1 MIWRALVLTALS
13 LILALAGWPAVLGI
27 LAAAGLWHAFYRIQ
41 YGRWPP
47 LD

>member
-1 MIWRALVLTALS
+1 MRALAIS
-13 LILALAGWPAVLGI
+13 LLVVIAKSVTWPAVLGI
-27 LAAAGLWHAFYRIQ
+27 LAAAGLWHVGYRLH

>member
-1 MIWRALVLTALS
+1 MVQSFTIAALGVL
-13 LILALAGWPAVLGI
+13 LAFGGWPAVLGI
-27 LAAAGLWHAFYRIQ
+27 FAAAGLWHAFYRIQ